1 MRVPGAERQ
10 ARRQRHWLSF
20 WDTKLGYCIS
30 FWDTKLGYCTKSG
43 YCIPLQVNVIRAQ
56 SETLEGGQARL
67 GLGFAP

>member
-10 ARRQRHWLSF
+10 ARRQRHWL
-20 WDTKLGYCIS
+20 S